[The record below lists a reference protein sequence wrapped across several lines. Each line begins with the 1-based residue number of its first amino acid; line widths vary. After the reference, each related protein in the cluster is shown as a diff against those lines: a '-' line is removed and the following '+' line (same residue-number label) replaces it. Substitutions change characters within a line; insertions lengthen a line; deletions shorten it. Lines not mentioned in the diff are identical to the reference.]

1 MAGRQQ
7 PEYGTAEKL
16 RSSSGKSLKRSFLAP
31 NFRTWAS
38 EPLSSIETEY
48 IKNLQQQ
55 VCLLELETS
64 FLREQAK
71 KAASIPPKITYEAEQ
86 MVREMK
92 ELQAEIK
99 FIQFEIKKRDA
110 RIAVSLSEKELF
122 SRNLNLAQGAH
133 SSEKKLLIEELLQM
147 KKLKEIANRD
157 MAYKESELVK
167 IKQALA
173 KTTAAVTDGGRQ
185 IWLLERQLNQHVE
198 KHQAT
203 EAQLGEKKS
212 ELIKTQ
218 VALYQLEENYYCS
231 TASIQDHIAKELRDE
246 ISSLQQKLRDRVLL
260 AEEDKFLRNK
270 VAEDCGRLTKEN
282 ALLHSHVL
290 ELTKELEKVQ
300 ALRDEK
306 NFKHSTNVTQ
316 LTSLKEQERRH
327 ELELAYLKR
336 MMEEEEKKVL
346 NAMEQLHRLEQGKSS
361 VELNGLSLRNQ
372 LAVLEKR
379 QSNIQ
384 LENTQLKREK
394 ANLVEHISELHKQIS
409 EKDDEIL
416 RMKGHIHTLAQ
427 DLSSLKSQLER
438 ESSLR
443 SESWKE
449 ISSIADTMKQVAS
462 TMNKRNVNPTSILN
476 FTKQL
481 Y

>member
-7 PEYGTAEKL
+7 LEYGSAEKM
-16 RSSSGKSLKRSFLAP
+16 RSSSGKSLKRSILAP
-31 NFRTWAS
+31 NLRTWAS

-92 ELQAEIK
+92 ELQAEIE
-99 FIQFEIKKRDA
+99 FIQLEIKKRDA
-110 RIAVSLSEKELF
+110 RIAMSLSEKELF
-122 SRNLNLAQGAH
+122 CRNLHSAQGAH
-133 SSEKKLLIEELLQM
+133 SSEKKLMTEELLQM

-157 MAYKESELVK
+157 MADKESEVVK
-167 IKQALA
+167 IKQALE
-173 KTTAAVTDGGRQ
+173 KTTAAGTDRGRQ
-185 IWLLERQLNQHVE
+185 VWLLETQHIE

-218 VALYQLEENYYCS
+218 VALHQLEENYYCS

-282 ALLHSHVL
+282 ALLHSQVL

-300 ALRDEK
+300 AFRDEK

-316 LTSLKEQERRH
+316 LTSLKEQERHH
-327 ELELAYLKR
+327 ELELAYLKK

-346 NAMEQLHRLEQGKSS
+346 NAMEQLHCLEQGKSS
-361 VELNGLSLRNQ
+361 VELKGLSLRSQ

-379 QSNIQ
+379 QTNIQ
-384 LENTQLKREK
+384 LVNTHLKGEK
-394 ANLVEHISELHKQIS
+394 DNLVEHISELHKQIS

-416 RMKGHIHTLAQ
+416 RMKGHVHTLAQ
-427 DLSSLKSQLER
+427 DLSSLKSQLKR